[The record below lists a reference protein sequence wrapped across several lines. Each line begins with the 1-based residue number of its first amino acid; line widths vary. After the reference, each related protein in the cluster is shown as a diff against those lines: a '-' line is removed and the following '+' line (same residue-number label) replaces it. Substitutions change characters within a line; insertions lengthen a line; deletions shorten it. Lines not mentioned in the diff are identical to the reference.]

1 MKKLIILTLTVL
13 MTVSI
18 ASFAVAA
25 GNGAGLLNSPHD
37 FSATIPA
44 LGGEICRIC
53 HSPHDHHVAGQN
65 YLNGLLWNKTQTTAT
80 YTMYDQAAWPTYSSL
95 DGTVSAQPDGTAK
108 LCLSCHDGTVAV
120 DSFENHAP
128 AGFTLPQY
136 AEIPGFADGANR
148 DLRGT
153 HPISITYE
161 AALDGWLKPDTAPMG
176 GSGTI
181 ADVLDNNKVQCASCH
196 DVHDAPIESVAGTP
210 LLRVTNAGS
219 AICLACHIK

>member
-65 YLNGLLWNKTQTTAT
+65 YLNGLLWNKTQSTAT

-161 AALDGWLKPDTAPMG
+161 
-176 GSGTI
+176 
-181 ADVLDNNKVQCASCH
+181 VLDNNKVQCSSCH